1 MKHDPPALPVPQGA
15 RDSGR
20 DGPRLAPVPAAGS
33 PPPGDETRARAIAR
47 AVWTEVHWLMPAGR
61 KVTIT
66 VDGDAIGVDFAPW
79 LRLDHTENSGTD
91 RERNR
96 T

>member
-1 MKHDPPALPVPQGA
+1 MKHDPPALPVPCVGQDTESA
-15 RDSGR
+15 R
-20 DGPRLAPVPAAGS
+20 PRLLPVPAAAS

-47 AVWTEVHWLMPAGR
+47 AVWTEIHWLMPARR

-66 VDGDAIGVDFAPW
+66 VDGDAIGVDFAPR
-79 LRLDHTENSGTD
+79 LRLAHSNAGTD